1 MLTFFRHLFLTT
13 ACMILLS
20 PSTWANDFGARQY
33 PFIPS
38 LIHNDRPPLCQAIL
52 TSAKTTFFSNEPH
65 MYVKSIEG
73 GQWIEWQEISEVK
86 PTDTLG
92 KLHRL
97 DLDLGGSGKKQTLIW
112 SERTSTSGRGDQDA
126 SGVYFFSSQMD
137 FRVWLKG
144 AQDSEEPFKG
154 AQEISSGLGT
164 EHRLF
169 QFQEK
174 YYFLDSEQVDH
185 EAAVSEL
192 NADGTATL
200 MCKVSMAPEG
210 DFNFSTLPG
219 LKSYLDRLSTMGVAG
234 GGFCG
239 SAHFE
244 DDHNEGRKAAVWR
257 AAVRPWAT
265 SSVGTRFTDSY
276 YYYDQRLLQF
286 LKDWSYADVWN
297 FGEYQTYQH
306 HIGPAKQALVRYY
319 SDNFGL
325 PTAVSQRRAETVFQ
339 ELTAA
344 HFLISRNYTVGDDTF
359 TSSYYGYAQFRESDS
374 LLRQGILLGDLA
386 AVRENMPDDKEVLNN
401 GRYLLNA
408 VEHPVILQAIL
419 NAGADI
425 HARNDFGKSAL
436 MVAAH
441 MNRPDSVHLL
451 LQAGADPN
459 LETTVPQGG
468 CGYSMSRTNR
478 TALMYAAENADI
490 DVMRIL
496 VDAGAKTDA
505 KDSEGN
511 GMGYYLALNPYL
523 TTVQKRMSLV
533 ELLSSAKQ
541 DSAPTPSFDCTA
553 TKQRMEKLI
562 CKDPILARQ
571 DRNLATAFTSWKV
584 KAESPDKEKTDQVAW
599 LGHRAQH
606 CGPIEDESR
615 AISCLQIETR
625 ARIRYLH
632 NRIAE

>member
-1 MLTFFRHLFLTT
+1 
-13 ACMILLS
+13 
-20 PSTWANDFGARQY
+20 
-33 PFIPS
+33 
-38 LIHNDRPPLCQAIL
+38 
-52 TSAKTTFFSNEPH
+52 

-164 EHRLF
+164 EHKLF
-169 QFQEK
+169 QLQEK

-192 NADGTATL
+192 NADGTATP
-200 MCKVSMAPEG
+200 MCKVRMAPDG
-210 DFNFSTLPG
+210 DFNFSALPG

-239 SAHFE
+239 SAHSE
-244 DDHNEGRKAAVWR
+244 DYHNEEREAAVWR

-265 SSVGTRFTDSY
+265 SNGPY
-276 YYYDQRLLQF
+276 HKYDQRLLRF
-286 LKDWSYADVWN
+286 LKDWSYTDVWN
-297 FGEYQTYQH
+297 FREYQTYQH
-306 HIGPAKQALVRYY
+306 HIGPAQQALARYY
-319 SDNFGL
+319 SDYFGL
-325 PTAVSQRRAETVFQ
+325 PAAVSQHRAETVFQ

-344 HFLISRNYTVGDDTF
+344 HFLIPNGYDGYDVDDNSVTYF
-359 TSSYYGYAQFRESDS
+359 LEIEYGLFANIKSAS
-374 LLRQGILLGDLA
+374 LLRRGVILGDLD
-386 AVRENMPDDKEVLNN
+386 AVLANIPTDKEELNR
-401 GRYLLNA
+401 GRYLLDA
-408 VEHPVILQAIL
+408 VEYPSIIKALL
-419 NAGADI
+419 DTGTDI
-425 HARNDFGKSAL
+425 DTSNNFGKSPL

-441 MNRPDSVHLL
+441 MNRPDSVRLL
-451 LQAGADPN
+451 LHAGADPN
-459 LETTVPQGG
+459 LETTVPQGS

-496 VDAGAKTDA
+496 VDAGAKVDA
-505 KDSEGN
+505 KDSDGN
-511 GMGYYLALNPYL
+511 GVSYYLALNPYL
-523 TTVQKRMSLV
+523 TTAQKRMSLV
-533 ELLSSAKQ
+533 ELLASTKQ
-541 DSAPTPSFDCTA
+541 YPTPIPSFDCTA
-553 TKQRMEKLI
+553 AKQRIEKLI
-562 CKDPILARQ
+562 CKDLILARQ
-571 DRNLATAFTSWKV
+571 DRNLATAFTTWKV

-599 LGHRAQH
+599 LGRRSQH